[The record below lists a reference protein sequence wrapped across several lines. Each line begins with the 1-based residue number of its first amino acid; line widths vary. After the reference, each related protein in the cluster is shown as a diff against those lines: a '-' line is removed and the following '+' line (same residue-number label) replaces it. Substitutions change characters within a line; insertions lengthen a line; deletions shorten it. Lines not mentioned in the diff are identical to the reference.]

1 MRKCTQKCR
10 LSIER
15 PGVPVTCC
23 DAAWLCGRL
32 PVFVPLLKSL
42 ALWVW
47 PGHNQRNRDFCK
59 DLSAPDS
66 WFQTILL
73 PVQNSDHGNAILR
86 DLRVTSPTSCHGEWT
101 WALQSLGPHVFT
113 LQGAGVCR
121 FDLRGVTTLTYFHIS
136 RVVSFLHYSFR
147 DVFSWCF
154 HDAFTFMLFFGLK
167 WGIMRHM
174 TLDESATT
182 RSSSQ
187 LFNLISCDV
196 LVMMSFWC
204 QESSSKTSS
213 LVVPLLACLLFPC
226 PVNPKLVFLP
236 FLLFPIFF
244 PSRLPLCLLRLRSR
258 ASSEFFWHLL
268 TRRKRCQN
276 PLPVPKMPTNA
287 WRKNWRCSAEC
298 TVYRMINELSWID

>member
-1 MRKCTQKCR
+1 MYT
-10 LSIER
+10 E
-15 PGVPVTCC
+15 VPTC

-101 WALQSLGPHVFT
+101 WALQSLGPQVFT

-136 RVVSFLHYSFR
+136 RVVSFLHY
-147 DVFSWCF
+147 
-154 HDAFTFMLFFGLK
+154 
-167 WGIMRHM
+167 

-268 TRRKRCQN
+268 IRRKRAKTHWWCQRCPPMHEGKIDAA
-276 PLPVPKMPTNA
+276 PLSVLFIGWSMN
-287 WRKNWRCSAEC
+287 
-298 TVYRMINELSWID
+298 